1 MKKALDGRDPED
13 FMAPEGIV
21 LRQIDATTGL
31 LSTEKCKDTIR
42 EAYVPGTEPRKYCP
56 ESAAGSEEPLKE
68 DEAPEA
74 P

>member
-1 MKKALDGRDPED
+1 MKKALEGREVED
-13 FMAPEGIV
+13 FTAPEGII

-31 LSTEKCKDTIR
+31 LSTEKCKDIIR

-56 ESAAGSEEPLKE
+56 ESATGSEEPVQV